1 MHPTLPTPH
10 ADPVAAALAGD
21 SGALSGAPI
30 WRGSRFEALHVH
42 ELDAIYRARQQV
54 FVLEQ
59 QCAYLD
65 ADGADSASF
74 HLTAW
79 ASASASASAS
89 AWASAWSS
97 PAPASA
103 PQVLAYARIVPP
115 GLKYAEASIG
125 RVLTLA
131 AVRGTGLGHELVR
144 RAVAHTGH
152 AFPGHAIRISAQ
164 AHLQAFYRAAG
175 FVSVGAV
182 YLEDGIAH
190 IEMLRAA

>member
-1 MHPTLPTPH
+1 MFPMLPTPH

-21 SGALSGAPI
+21 SCALSGAPI
-30 WRGSRFEALHVH
+30 WRGSRFEALRVH

-54 FVLEQ
+54 FVVEQ

-74 HLTAW
+74 HLAAW
-79 ASASASASAS
+79 ASASASS
-89 AWASAWSS
+89 
-97 PAPASA
+97 APASA

-175 FVSVGAV
+175 FVSVGAT

>member
-1 MHPTLPTPH
+1 MSPILPTPH
-10 ADPVAAALAGD
+10 ADPVAAALPGD
-21 SGALSGAPI
+21 SGALSGVLFGAPI
-30 WRGSRFEALHVH
+30 WRGSHFEALHVH

-74 HLTAW
+74 HLAAW
-79 ASASASASAS
+79 ASVSAS
-89 AWASAWSS
+89 AWVSE
-97 PAPASA
+97 APASA

-115 GLKYAEASIG
+115 GVKYAEASIG

-131 AVRGTGLGHELVR
+131 AARGTGLGHELVR
-144 RAVAHTGH
+144 RAVAHAGH